1 MVNKVCLVLFYFGL
15 FRAGWKH
22 TNCATAGYLQQNNG
36 PACNNWNIWDG
47 IFGTEWT
54 ERMESWVGFLG
65 AAWCCDHQGM
75 PRGDFHGC

>member
-1 MVNKVCLVLFYFGL
+1 MPCSFLFWAVQG
-15 FRAGWKH
+15 GVETN

-65 AAWCCDHQGM
+65 AAWCL
-75 PRGDFHGC
+75 